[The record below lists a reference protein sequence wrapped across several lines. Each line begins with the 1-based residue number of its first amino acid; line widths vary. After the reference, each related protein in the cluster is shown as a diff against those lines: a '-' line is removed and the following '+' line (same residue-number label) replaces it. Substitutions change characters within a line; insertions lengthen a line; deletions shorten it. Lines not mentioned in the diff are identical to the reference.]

1 MNRFILAT
9 VSLLLCELSIQNLR
23 AESPYA
29 KIDQLRYQRAL
40 GKVTLRV
47 VDSLGVPV
55 TNAMLSGAFWRSD
68 SSPDAKVFEGYTDTN
83 GLFSAEGE
91 TIHSMNFSITKEG
104 FYKTTGEY
112 SFRRTGEDRIRDGRW
127 QPWNPTNT
135 VVLKERRN
143 PVAMYAKRV
152 DVAIPVQDQAIG
164 FDLEKGDWVAPHGK
178 GTTADLVIEYTAT
191 YDQPLVF
198 SKRMEVTF
206 SNPRDG
212 VLSFP
217 LDRTSEF
224 MSLYTAPEEGYA
236 PTLIDEQTRT
246 RTKILKSSEIG
257 KGQYLV
263 FRVRSVTNEQG
274 RIVSANYG
282 KIYGSN
288 LDGNPIGYGR
298 SGEEHRMGFNYYFNP
313 TANDRNLE
321 FDPSRNLFGATDKRR
336 VYHP

>member
-1 MNRFILAT
+1 MNRFPVLT
-9 VSLLLCELSIQNLR
+9 VVLLSCGLYS
-23 AESPYA
+23 
-29 KIDQLRYQRAL
+29 
-40 GKVTLRV
+40 GKLFAADPEVEKARQHGAQGQVTFRV
-47 VDSLGVPV
+47 VDSTGNPV
-55 TNAMLSGAFWRSD
+55 AKAEIRATFPHSD
-68 SSPDAKVFEGYTDTN
+68 TYGDVEVSRGLADTN
-83 GLFSAEGE
+83 GIFIAAGRANDQV
-91 TIHSMNFSITKEG
+91 IYDVKKEG
-104 FYKTTGEY
+104 SYKTEGTYRFYRPGENCVQ
-112 SFRRTGEDRIRDGRW
+112 DGRW

-152 DVAIPVQDQAIG
+152 DVAIPVQYQAIG